1 VKAQKAGFPQRRKG
15 KRRREEKSWR
25 LCGLLG
31 ALAENKVR
39 VEGLEPPCLAASD
52 PKSEA
57 SANFATPA
65 EGAQKY
71 CILRKFVI
79 METVA
84 AIPRYNLTE
93 DQERRL
99 ILREYRA
106 LLRSLKPKLKAG
118 DKEHV
123 RDAFEMA
130 ADAHKTMRRKSGE
143 PYILHPLAVA
153 RICVEEIGLGVR
165 STICALLHDTVEDT
179 DISLEDIERDFGS
192 EIARIV
198 DGLTKISNVV
208 DVNASRQAENFK
220 KILLTLTDDPRVIL
234 IKLADRL
241 HNMRTLDSMKQDK
254 QLKIASETVYV
265 YAPLAHRMGLYN
277 IKTELEDLAMK
288 YLEPDEYK
296 EIARKLS
303 ETKRERS
310 RYINEFIKPLKEH
323 LEQSQFDFE
332 IYGRPKSIHSIWSK
346 MRKKGVAFEEVYD
359 LFAIRIII
367 NSPPEREKAD
377 CWKVYSVITDEYTPS
392 PERLRDWLSNPK
404 SNGYEALHTTVM
416 GPQGKW
422 VEVQIRS
429 KRMNEIAEKGLAAHW
444 KYKEGASD
452 ESRFDKW
459 FQQIREVL
467 NMEDNDSINF
477 LQDFKTSFLAED
489 IYVYTPKG
497 DVKML
502 PVGSSA
508 LDFAFSIHSAIGETC
523 IGAKVNHKLVPIS
536 HKLRSGDQVEI
547 ITSNKQRP
555 SEDWLGYVVT
565 AKAKSKIKDSLKE
578 TKRKIADEGKY
589 IVQRKLEHFGA
600 AYNQHNIEL
609 LVTYYKLS
617 SSLDLFYQVA
627 IKNNDLKELKEF
639 NLLGDR
645 LEPPKPVRAA
655 VETKPEAA
663 FTPAQRKDTE
673 LIIFGESSDKI
684 VYTLANCCKP
694 IPGDDVFGFVTTGK
708 GLTIHRTNCPNATRL
723 LSSYGHRVVKTK
735 WAKNKEISFLTGVR
749 IVGLDDVGVINKIT
763 NLISG
768 ELRININAL
777 TVEAKEG
784 LFEGNIKIY
793 VHDKEELEEAVR
805 RLMQL
810 NGIHSVD
817 RFDTETS

>member
-1 VKAQKAGFPQRRKG
+1 
-15 KRRREEKSWR
+15 
-25 LCGLLG
+25 
-31 ALAENKVR
+31 
-39 VEGLEPPCLAASD
+39 
-52 PKSEA
+52 
-57 SANFATPA
+57 
-65 EGAQKY
+65 
-71 CILRKFVI
+71 

-84 AIPRYNLTE
+84 AIPKYNLTE
-93 DQERRL
+93 EQEKRL

-130 ADAHKTMRRKSGE
+130 AEAHKTMRRKSGE
-143 PYILHPLAVA
+143 PYILHPLAVS

-165 STICALLHDTVEDT
+165 STICALLHDVVEDT

-198 DGLTKISNVV
+198 DGLTKISNVI
-208 DVNASRQAENFK
+208 DVNGSQQAENFK

-241 HNMRTLDSMKQDK
+241 HNMRTLDSMKRDK
-254 QLKIASETVYV
+254 QLKISSETVYV
-265 YAPLAHRMGLYN
+265 FAPLAHRMGLYN

-288 YLEPDEYK
+288 YLEPEEYK
-296 EIARKLS
+296 EIARKLA

-310 RYINEFIKPLKEH
+310 RYINEFIKPLRENM
-323 LEQSQFDFE
+323 ERSNFDFE
-332 IYGRPKSIHSIWSK
+332 IHGRPKSIHSIWTK
-346 MRKKGVAFEEVYD
+346 MRKKGVSFEEVYD

-367 NSPPEREKAD
+367 NSPPEQEKAD
-377 CWKVYSVITDEYTPS
+377 CWKVYSMITDEYSPS

-422 VEVQIRS
+422 VEIQIRS

-444 KYKEGASD
+444 KYKEGTSD

-477 LQDFKTSFLAED
+477 LQDFKMSFLAEE

-497 DVKML
+497 DVKMM
-502 PVGSSA
+502 PIGSTA
-508 LDFAFSIHSAIGETC
+508 LDFAFSIHSAIGEQC

-547 ITSNKQRP
+547 ITSSKQHP
-555 SEDWLGYVVT
+555 TEDWLNFVVT
-565 AKAKSKIKDSLKE
+565 AKAKSKIKDSLKDE
-578 TKRKIADEGKY
+578 KRKIADEGKY
-589 IVQRKLEHFGA
+589 MVQKKLENFGA
-600 AYNQHNIEL
+600 AYNQHNIDTL
-609 LVTYYKLS
+609 TAFYKLN
-617 SSLDLFYQVA
+617 SSLDLYYQAA
-627 IKNNDLKELKEF
+627 IKNIDLKELKEF
-639 NLLGDR
+639 QLLGDR
-645 LEPPKPVRAA
+645 LEPPKPAKLP
-655 VETKPEAA
+655 VEIKPESNLS
-663 FTPAQRKDTE
+663 PAQRKDTE

-735 WAKNKEISFLTGVR
+735 WAKNKEISFLTGIR
-749 IVGLDDVGVINKIT
+749 IVGIDDVGVINMIT

-768 ELRININAL
+768 ELKININAL
-777 TVEAKEG
+777 TVEAREG
-784 LFEGNIKIY
+784 LFEGSIKVY
-793 VHDKEELEEAVR
+793 VHDKEELDDAVR
-805 RLMQL
+805 RLKQL
-810 NGIHSVD
+810 SGIHSVD
-817 RFDTETS
+817 RFDTENK